1 MLEHCLVL
9 IKPDGVELSLTG
21 EVITHLDR
29 EDLFLVGSKTVEV
42 SRDLAAAHYFEHRE
56 KPFFEDIVKYL
67 TGGYHSFPW
76 VYAFAYCGEDACAK
90 IRSIVGKTNPLDTED
105 GKKIVT
111 LRQKYG
117 RNVIVLD
124 DFGNERF
131 DENGHVLVRFENVL
145 HASFSDMSEYE
156 IKLWFQPQEI
166 LSGYRLYPV
175 VENAEG
181 CLEWQHPAEIILH
194 QRCSCH

>member
-1 MLEHCLVL
+1 MMEHCLVL

-42 SRDLAAAHYFEHRE
+42 SRDLASSHYFEHRE
-56 KPFFEDIVKYL
+56 KSFFEDVVRYL
-67 TGGYHSFPW
+67 TGMYHSFPW
-76 VYAFAYCGEDACAK
+76 VYAFAYYGEDACSK
-90 IRSIVGKTNPLDTED
+90 IRSIVGRTNPLDTD
-105 GKKIVT
+105 AGKKIVT

-124 DFGNERF
+124 EFGNERF
-131 DENGHVLVRFENVL
+131 DEHGHVLVRFENVL

-156 IKLWFQPQEI
+156 IKLWFKPEEI
-166 LSGYRLYPV
+166 LTHARLYPM
-175 VENAEG
+175 VENDEG
-181 CLEWQHPAEIILH
+181 ELEWLHPAEDVLR
-194 QRCSCH
+194 QRICCH